1 LPKRVLALTGAN
13 WRQLALTD
21 DHCRGAEVPKCAIAE
36 LQWVRFAKTREAV
49 APGCMGLHPVA
60 SGCMALHWVAFRL
73 VPSPLA
79 GAGTVWS

>member
-1 LPKRVLALTGAN
+1 LALTGAN

-60 SGCMALHWVAFRL
+60 HDDRPTTAADFEMTAIDPTPHPTRHPA
-73 VPSPLA
+73 
-79 GAGTVWS
+79 